1 MLAGLGWAGSV
12 IGGVYTTRSVVC
24 FKDTLAGSHN
34 RGGGLELVVWT
45 GTMGCGLPEGC
56 SGMYNCLSEI
66 CM

>member
-1 MLAGLGWAGSV
+1 MLTGLVWER
-12 IGGVYTTRSVVC
+12 VYTTRGVIC
-24 FKDTLAGSHN
+24 FKEALAGSHN

-45 GTMGCGLPEGC
+45 GCNYYTRVCGLPEGC